1 MRFASS
7 AMFSVLLLSG
17 LSVGCKKK
25 APAPTGAGSAVAG
38 SAVAGSGSGSAAM
51 GSGTAGSAD
60 AAGSAAGSGAGSG
73 AGSAAGSAEGSATT
87 ATGMSNKGGN
97 CPSMVAGVTS
107 VVELKAGALLLT
119 ISADNKDAVAV
130 IQKRSKDLLAA
141 RAGEHAAGGAV
152 HDQKG
157 TQGGNNGICPV
168 ISTME
173 AKITNN
179 SKGVVI
185 AFTPKPNVK
194 MDLAAVKA
202 DIDDR
207 ISKTVAFVA
216 ANPKPEDGVGHG
228 GGVGG
233 GKGDD
238 GSNHSGQGDG
248 KGKQRDITPGG
259 GDGGGTGGGGG
270 KGTGGGGGNGGGKGS
285 ATTK

>member
-7 AMFSVLLLSG
+7 IVFSVLVLSG

-25 APAPTGAGSAVAG
+25 APASTGAGSAVAG
-38 SAVAGSGSGSAAM
+38 SAATGSGSGSAAM
-51 GSGTAGSAD
+51 GSGSAGSAD
-60 AAGSAAGSGAGSG
+60 AAGSAAGSGEGSAMGSG
-73 AGSAAGSAEGSATT
+73 EGSATA

-97 CPSMVAGVTS
+97 CPSMVAGATTIA
-107 VVELKAGALLLT
+107 ELKADALSLT

-141 RAGEHAAGGAV
+141 RAGEHAAGGSV

-168 ISTME
+168 ISTMD
-173 AKITNN
+173 AKVTNN
-179 SKGVVI
+179 SKGVII
-185 AFTPKPNVK
+185 AFTPKPNTK

-207 ISKTVAFVA
+207 ISKTAAFVA
-216 ANPKPEDGVGHG
+216 ANPKPEEGVGHG

-238 GSNHSGQGDG
+238 GSNHSGKGDG
-248 KGKQRDITPGG
+248 KGKERDITPGG

-285 ATTK
+285 ATK